1 MSKTESKQKINT
13 LKSIEGKEENK
24 PIELVIKLSNTL
36 KTTDEEIRILR
47 RKIRDLNAEKYEDE
61 ILIKGLTNRIKEL
74 EKMKID
80 YEKMLKDLGTKEEV
94 IKNKNDELDNI
105 CNTATATLKNF
116 KTTDKDIL
124 NEFSTEELEEI
135 NKRALKKLEN
145 ILKNV

>member
-1 MSKTESKQKINT
+1 MSKTETKQKTNT
-13 LKSIEGKEENK
+13 LKSIEENK

-36 KTTDEEIRILR
+36 KTTDEETRILR

-94 IKNKNDELDNI
+94 IKTENDELDNI
-105 CNTATATLKNF
+105 CNTATATLKSF
-116 KTTDKDIL
+116 KTTDTDIL
-124 NEFSTEELEEI
+124 NDFSTEELEEI
-135 NKRALKKLEN
+135 NKKALKKLED
-145 ILKNV
+145 ILKNI